1 MNVST
6 STLLS
11 DLTSPEVDPH
21 HQEEMELPEV
31 KPERRGERS
40 RSPEPDIQFVQNIL
54 RETRE
59 ILRNQA
65 NRGNTTKNYNRGNA
79 SNNFNRG
86 HATNNYN
93 RANTTYNSNRTNSTN
108 STNNSKGRGRPKKE

>member
-65 NRGNTTKNYNRGNA
+65 NRGNA

-86 HATNNYN
+86 NATNNYN
-93 RANTTYNSNRTNSTN
+93 RTNTTNNSNRTN